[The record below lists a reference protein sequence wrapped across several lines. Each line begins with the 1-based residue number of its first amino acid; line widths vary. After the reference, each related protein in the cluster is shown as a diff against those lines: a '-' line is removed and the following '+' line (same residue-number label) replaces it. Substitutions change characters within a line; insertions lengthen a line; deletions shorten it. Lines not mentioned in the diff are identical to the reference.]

1 MVVIHCTVDVVT
13 LNSRISAGNS
23 TVITVSVRMP
33 MKARDPTA
41 TIEPMSRPLIF
52 SSAVLLD
59 AAALV
64 AAFAPFVVFVF
75 AVFVA
80 FVAFA
85 FVFVVILLSFFVSV
99 IFVFVFFVFSLIFSF
114 VVSLR
119 PALRSAVEA
128 ISRDS
133 LLC

>member
-1 MVVIHCTVDVVT
+1 
-13 LNSRISAGNS
+13 
-23 TVITVSVRMP
+23 MP

-59 AAALV
+59 AAAVLV

>member
-59 AAALV
+59 ATAVLALATL
-64 AAFAPFVVFVF
+64 AAFVVF
-75 AVFVA
+75 AVFV
-80 FVAFA
+80 A

-99 IFVFVFFVFSLIFSF
+99 IFVFMFFVFSLIFSF

-119 PALRSAVEA
+119 PALRSAVGA
-128 ISRDS
+128 IPRDS